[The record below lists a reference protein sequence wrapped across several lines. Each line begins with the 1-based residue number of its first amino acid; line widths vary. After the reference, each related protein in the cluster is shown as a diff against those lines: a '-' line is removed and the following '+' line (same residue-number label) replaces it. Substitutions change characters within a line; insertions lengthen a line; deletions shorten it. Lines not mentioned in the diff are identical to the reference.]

1 MPLYLNLY
9 IWSWFLDIIFSHFQ
23 PWTAALNFCRHYPT
37 EVCMRRQMSSTGLD
51 SHQSWQDPSTKPTWC
66 SSVRTAQ
73 VTREFTTSS
82 LHITCSA
89 SSTQLN
95 QTEHFRQWGCKWWE
109 LSAAVCY
116 MWKHLWTNWF
126 FWCSAELMHEEDF
139 YLSAVWSSAQQQQSF
154 LLMSLMWA
162 VQLNQ
167 MTSFP
172 NAEGNWLIIIYDC
185 SKEWPLT
192 YALLLDPWLIWK
204 YYLSSFN

>member
-1 MPLYLNLY
+1 M
-9 IWSWFLDIIFSHFQ
+9 FSHFQ

-37 EVCMRRQMSSTGLD
+37 EVRMRRQMSSTGLD
-51 SHQSWQDPSTKPTWC
+51 SHQSWQDPSTKPTRC

-116 MWKHLWTNWF
+116 LWTNWF
-126 FWCSAELMHEEDF
+126 FWCSAELMHEEDLTF
-139 YLSAVWSSAQQQQSF
+139 CCLEFSTAAAVLSAHEFDVSCAIKPNDIISKCWGKLVDNYLW
-154 LLMSLMWA
+154 LLQRVTPHIRTASWPMAHMKILFK
-162 VQLNQ
+162 QL
-167 MTSFP
+167 
-172 NAEGNWLIIIYDC
+172 
-185 SKEWPLT
+185 
-192 YALLLDPWLIWK
+192 
-204 YYLSSFN
+204 